1 MPDTFDSTGL
11 TVKTLTEIR
20 EEKEAD
26 YKSIY
31 GDDINLDQNSPDG
44 QIINIE
50 SQDAVDLRE
59 VLTAINAGFDPD
71 QAEGRVLDQRVALNN
86 ITRNGGTFTLAPVEI
101 TVDKALN
108 LVGLDDQ
115 SDELNPTISNLY
127 TVKDDAGN
135 EFFLLSSV
143 SIVGAGTD
151 TYSFR
156 AADIGDVQ
164 VLVNTITTPVT
175 IIAGVTD
182 INNTAAASSQGVDE
196 ESDAD
201 LKVRRRSS
209 TSISSVGYLDAI
221 EAAIKDLDN
230 VTTGIVL
237 ENDTDTTDGDGI
249 PPHSIWAIVEG
260 GDETEIGTVIY
271 AKKSSGSGMKGAVE
285 VEILRPNGTNFTSKF
300 DRPIDAD
307 LYIRFSLILP
317 GGIIDTD
324 SIKALIVENITWGV
338 GADAVASQITAY
350 VQSLNANYQISAMEV
365 SKNGS
370 DWFEVVSTTLP
381 IDRFVNDITRITI
394 T

>member
-59 VLTAINAGFDPD
+59 VLTQINAGFDPD

-86 ITRNGGTFTLAPVEI
+86 ITRNGGSFTLVPVEI

-115 SDELNPTISNLY
+115 SDELIPTISNLY

-135 EFFLLSSV
+135 EFFLLNSQTIAS
-143 SIVGAGTD
+143 AGTD
-151 TYSFR
+151 SYSFR

-175 IIAGVTD
+175 IISGVTD
-182 INNTAAASSQGVDE
+182 INNTAGASSQGVDE

-230 VTTGIVL
+230 VTTGIAL
-237 ENDTDTTDGDGI
+237 ENITDVTDGDGI

-271 AKKSSGSGMKGAVE
+271 AKKSSGSGMRGAVE
-285 VEILRPNGTNFTSKF
+285 VEILRPNGTIFTSKF

-307 LYIRFSLILP
+307 LYIRFNLVLP
-317 GGIIDTD
+317 GGVVDTD
-324 SIKALIVENITWGV
+324 NLKALIVENITWGV
-338 GADAVASQITAY
+338 GADAVASQVTAF

-365 SKNGS
+365 S
-370 DWFEVVSTTLP
+370 DDDITYLEVVATTLP

-394 T
+394 S

>member
-11 TVKTLTEIR
+11 TVKTLTELR
-20 EEKEAD
+20 EELEAD
-26 YKSIY
+26 YKEIY

-44 QIINIE
+44 QVINIQAQE
-50 SQDAVDLRE
+50 GVDLRE
-59 VLTAINAGFDPD
+59 VLSQINAGFDPD
-71 QAEGRVLDQRVALNN
+71 QAEGRVLDQRLALNN

-108 LVGLDDQ
+108 LVGLDGE

-143 SIVGAGTD
+143 SIASAGTD
-151 TYSFR
+151 SYSFR

-175 IIAGVTD
+175 IIAGVTN

-201 LKVRRRSS
+201 AKVRRRAS

-237 ENDTDTTDGDGI
+237 ENDTDITDGDGI
-249 PPHSIWAIVEG
+249 PPHSIWCIVEG
-260 GDETEIGTVIY
+260 GDNTEIGTVIY
-271 AKKSSGSGMKGAVE
+271 AKKSSGSGMRGAVE
-285 VEILRPNGTNFTSKF
+285 VEITRPNGAIFTSKF

-307 LYIRFSLILP
+307 LYIQFNIVLP
-317 GGIIDTD
+317 GGVIDTD
-324 SIKALIVENITWGV
+324 NLKALIVENITWGV

-365 SKNGS
+365 S
-370 DWFEVVSTTLP
+370 DDDITYLEVVSTTLP

-394 T
+394 S

>member
-11 TVKTLTEIR
+11 AVKTLTDIR
-20 EEKEAD
+20 EELEDD

-31 GDDINLDQNSPDG
+31 GEDINLDQNSPDG
-44 QIINIE
+44 QLLNIQAQE
-50 SQDAVDLRE
+50 GVDLRE
-59 VLTAINAGFDPD
+59 VLSAINAGFDPD

-101 TVDKALN
+101 TVDQALN

-115 SDELNPTISNLY
+115 SDELNPTVSNLY

-135 EFFLLSSV
+135 EFYLLSSV
-143 SIVGAGTD
+143 SIVVAGTAS
-151 TYSFR
+151 YSFR

-175 IIAGVTD
+175 IIAGVTS

-209 TSISSVGYLDAI
+209 TAISAVGYLDAI

-237 ENDTDTTDGDGI
+237 ENDTDVTDSDGI
-249 PPHSIWAIVEG
+249 PPHNIWAIVEG
-260 GDETEIGTVIY
+260 GDNTEIGTVIY

-285 VEILRPNGTNFTSKF
+285 VDILRPNGTNFTSKF

-307 LYIRFSLILP
+307 LYIRFNLVLP
-317 GGIIDTD
+317 GGVVDTANL
-324 SIKALIVENITWGV
+324 KALIVENITWGV
-338 GADAVASQITAY
+338 GADAVASQITSY
-350 VQSLNANYQISAMEV
+350 VQGLNANYQISSMEV
-365 SKNGS
+365 SDDGAS
-370 DWFEVVSTTLP
+370 WFEVVSTTLP
-381 IDRFVNDITRITI
+381 VDRFVNDITRITI
-394 T
+394 S

>member
-11 TVKTLTEIR
+11 IVKTLTEIR
-20 EEKEAD
+20 EELEDD
-26 YKSIY
+26 YKEIY

-44 QIINIE
+44 QVVNIQAQE
-50 SQDAVDLRE
+50 GVDLRE
-59 VLTAINAGFDPD
+59 VLAAINEGFDPD

-86 ITRNGGTFTLAPVEI
+86 ITRNGGTFTLVPVEI

-108 LVGLDDQ
+108 LVGLDGE
-115 SDELNPTISNLY
+115 SDELNPAISNLY

-135 EFFLLSSV
+135 EFFLLTSQT
-143 SIVGAGTD
+143 IVGAGTD
-151 TYSFR
+151 SYSFR
-156 AADIGDVQ
+156 AKDIGDVQ
-164 VLVNTITTPVT
+164 IQVNTITTPVT
-175 IIAGVTD
+175 IISGVTD
-182 INNTAAASSQGVDE
+182 INNTAGASSQGVDE

-209 TSISSVGYLDAI
+209 TAISAVGYLDGI

-237 ENDTDTTDGDGI
+237 ENNTDATDGDGI

-260 GDETEIGTVIY
+260 GDNTEIGTVIY
-271 AKKSSGSGMKGAVE
+271 AKKSSGSGMKGDVE
-285 VEILRPNGTNFTSKF
+285 VDITRPNGTIFVSKF

-307 LYIRFSLILP
+307 LYIRFNIVLP
-317 GGIIDTD
+317 GGVVDTD
-324 SIKALIVENITWGV
+324 NLKALIVENITWGV
-338 GADAVASQITAY
+338 GADAVGSKITTY
-350 VQSLNANYQISAMEV
+350 VQSLNSNYQISAMEV
-365 SKNGS
+365 SKNGA

-394 T
+394 S

>member
-1 MPDTFDSTGL
+1 MPDVFDETGL

-20 EEKEAD
+20 EELEAD
-26 YKSIY
+26 YKEIY

-59 VLTAINAGFDPD
+59 VLSQINAGFDPD

-101 TVDKALN
+101 TVDQAVN

-115 SDELNPTISNLY
+115 SDELNSTVSNLY

-135 EFFLLSSV
+135 EFYLLV
-143 SIVGAGTD
+143 SQTIVGAGAVD
-151 TYSFR
+151 YSFR

-164 VLVNTITTPVT
+164 VLVGTITTPVT
-175 IIAGVTD
+175 IIPGVTGV
-182 INNTAAASSQGVDE
+182 NNTAAASSQGVDE
-196 ESDAD
+196 ESDAG
-201 LKVRRRSS
+201 LKVRRRAS
-209 TSISSVGYLDAI
+209 TAISSVGYLDAI

-237 ENDTDTTDGDGI
+237 ENTTDTIDSDGI
-249 PPHSIWAIVEG
+249 PSHSIWAIVEG
-260 GDETEIGTVIY
+260 GDNIEIGTVIY
-271 AKKSSGSGMKGAVE
+271 AKKSSGSGMKGDVE
-285 VEILRPNGTNFTSKF
+285 VEIDRPNGTIFTSKF

-307 LYIRFSLILP
+307 LYIRFSLVLP
-317 GGIIDTD
+317 GGVVDTANL
-324 SIKALIVENITWGV
+324 KALIVENITWGV

-350 VQSLNANYQISAMEV
+350 VQSLNVNYQISAMEV

-394 T
+394 S

>member
-31 GDDINLDQNSPDG
+31 GEDINLDQNSPDG

-50 SQDAVDLRE
+50 SQGAVDLRE
-59 VLTAINAGFDPD
+59 VLSQINAGFDPD

-86 ITRNGGTFTLAPVEI
+86 ITRNGGTFTLVPVEI

-108 LVGLDDQ
+108 LIGLDGE
-115 SDELNPTISNLY
+115 SDELNPAISNLY

-135 EFFLLSSV
+135 EFYLLSSV
-143 SIVGAGTD
+143 SIASAGTD
-151 TYSFR
+151 SYSFR

-164 VLVNTITTPVT
+164 IQVNTITTPVT
-175 IIAGVTD
+175 IIAGVTN
-182 INNTAAASSQGVDE
+182 INNTAGASSQGVDE

-209 TSISSVGYLDAI
+209 TAISSVGYLDAI

-237 ENDTDTTDGDGI
+237 ENNTDATDSDGI

-260 GDETEIGTVIY
+260 GDNTEIGTVIY

-285 VEILRPNGTNFTSKF
+285 VEITRPNGGIFTAKF
-300 DRPIDAD
+300 DRPIDQD
-307 LYIRFSLILP
+307 LYIRFNLVLP
-317 GGIIDTD
+317 GGTVDTD
-324 SIKALIVENITWGV
+324 NLKALIVENITWGV
-338 GADAVASQITAY
+338 GSDAVGSKISAY
-350 VQSLNANYQISAMEV
+350 VQSLNANYQISSMEV
-365 SKNGS
+365 S
-370 DWFEVVSTTLP
+370 DDDITYLEVVSTALP